1 MIMDIQEYLPQL
13 KEIFERR
20 DVVLAYLFGSQ
31 VQGTAGPLSDIDV
44 AVLLLPEVPR
54 KRWTEIQTK
63 LICELMSIFHRNND
77 VDVVILNR
85 APALLAY
92 EVAKHGKVVYQDAS
106 LPHVDFL
113 TLAISRHAD
122 PQPLR
127 DIFTTYLLERAS
139 QRSAL
144 RSKALTEV
152 AA

>member
-1 MIMDIQEYLPQL
+1 MIMDVQEHLPQL
-13 KEIFERR
+13 KEIFEGH

-31 VQGTAGPLSDIDV
+31 AQGTAGPLSDIDV

-63 LICELMSIFHRNND
+63 LICELMSTFHRDD

-92 EVAKHGKVVYQDAS
+92 EVAKYGKVVYQDAS

-122 PQPLR
+122 TQPLR

-139 QRSAL
+139 QRATL

>member
-1 MIMDIQEYLPQL
+1 MIMDVQEHLPQL
-13 KEIFERR
+13 KEIFEGH
-20 DVVLAYLFGSQ
+20 DVVLAYLFGTQ
-31 VQGTAGPLSDIDV
+31 AQGTAGPLSDIDV

-63 LICELMSIFHRNND
+63 LICELMSIFHRND

-92 EVAKHGKVVYQDAS
+92 EVAKHGRVVYQDAS

-122 PQPLR
+122 TQRLR

-139 QRSAL
+139 QRATL

>member
-1 MIMDIQEYLPQL
+1 MIMDVQEHLPQL
-13 KEIFERR
+13 KEIFEGH

-31 VQGTAGPLSDIDV
+31 AQGTAGPLSDIDV

-63 LICELMSIFHRNND
+63 LICELMSIFHRNY

-85 APALLAY
+85 SPALLAY
-92 EVAKHGKVVYQDAS
+92 EVAKYGKIVYQDAS

-113 TLAISRHAD
+113 ALAISRYAD
-122 PQPLR
+122 TQPLR
-127 DIFTTYLLERAS
+127 DIFTTYLLERAG
-139 QRSAL
+139 QRATL